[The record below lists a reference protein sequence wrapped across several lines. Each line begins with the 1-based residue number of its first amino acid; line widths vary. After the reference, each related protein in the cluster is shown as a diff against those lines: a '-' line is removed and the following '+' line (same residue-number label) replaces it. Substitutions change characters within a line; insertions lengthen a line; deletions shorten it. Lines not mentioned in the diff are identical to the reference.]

1 MRLLSITLIALGFSL
16 SAQAGSICDQ
26 EVQFLKTEFSRFT
39 GSSESK
45 RRLTTVFHTKVPELR
60 QVCSSR
66 KVYQIKKKF
75 ASLLNSRGANPEIGQ
90 AFEPRKAVI
99 IDTIGIYSRSPA
111 SR

>member
-1 MRLLSITLIALGFSL
+1 MRLLTTVLMILGFSL
-16 SAQAGSICDQ
+16 SLEAKSLCDQ
-26 EVQFLKTEFSRFT
+26 ELSFIKLEFNKYN

-45 RRLTTVFHTKVPELR
+45 KRLTTVFHTKVPELR

-66 KVYQIKKKF
+66 QVYHIKKKF
-75 ASLLNSRGANPEIGQ
+75 ASLLNAAGANPEIGQ